1 MINQE
6 LSEIFNTIAD
16 ALEFKGENPFKINA
30 YRKASRILKDFSEN
44 LREFSED
51 HPLTCIS
58 GIGDGIAKKIKEYI
72 ATGKVSKLEEVRKD
86 IPAGIFEMVRIQYL
100 GPKTLKLA
108 YEKLGVGS
116 LKQLKKVIND
126 GSLSRIPGMGPRKV
140 ERIMDAIHLSETTQM
155 KNKRFVIGELFPVI
169 EEIVSKL
176 KNVADEVVPCGSYRR
191 MKETLGDINLLAT
204 SNQKKKVIDF
214 FVSLQNIDEVLNVG
228 PTKAIVLLKNPSLQ
242 VDLRV
247 VNPDSFGASLQYFTG
262 SKAHNVALRTIAK
275 SRGLKINEYGVYKT
289 NRKVAGK
296 TEESIYSSIG
306 LEFIPPEI
314 REDTG
319 EIELA
324 KEHALPKIIDY
335 RDFKGD
341 LHIHSNYSD
350 GIEGIA
356 ELANHA
362 KKMGFKYIAICDHSR
377 SVTYAGGLSK
387 DKLLE
392 KNEEIDRLNKKLKNF
407 TVLKGT
413 EVDILSSGRLD
424 YPDSILET
432 LDIVIAAIH
441 QGFRRNV
448 TARLI
453 DAMNNPLV
461 NIIAHPTGR
470 LINKRNGYDV
480 DLDKVFEQAQKTG
493 TILEINAYY
502 ERLDL
507 NDRHAN
513 KAKSMGIHFSIGTD
527 AHNIGMLK
535 YWKLGVGIARRAWL
549 EKNDVIN
556 CYPLRK
562 LKAIL

>member
-51 HPLTCIS
+51 HPLTCIP

-72 ATGKVSKLEEVRKD
+72 VTGKVSKLEEVRKEV
-86 IPAGIFEMVRIQYL
+86 PAGIFEMIGIQYL
-100 GPKTLKLA
+100 GPKTLKLV
-108 YEKLGVGS
+108 YEELGVGS

-140 ERIMDAIHLSETTQM
+140 ERIMDAIHLAETTEM

-176 KNVADEVVPCGSYRR
+176 KTVADEVVPCGSYRR
-191 MKETLGDINLLAT
+191 MKETLGDIDLLAT
-204 SNQKKKVIDF
+204 SKKEKKVIDF
-214 FVSLQNIDEVLNVG
+214 FVSLQIIDAVLNVG
-228 PTKAIVLLKNPSLQ
+228 STKAIVLLKNPSLQ

-247 VNPDSFGASLQYFTG
+247 VNPDSFGACLQYLTG

-275 SRGLKINEYGVYKT
+275 SRGLKINEYGVYKA

-296 TEESIYSSIG
+296 TEKGVYNSIG

-314 REDTG
+314 RENTG

-335 RDFKGD
+335 HDFKGD

-350 GIEGIA
+350 GTESIA

-362 KKMGFKYIAICDHSR
+362 KKMGFKYIAICDHSQ

-387 DKLLE
+387 DKLLK

-407 TVLKGT
+407 TILKGT
-413 EVDILSSGRLD
+413 EVDILSNGRLD
-424 YPDSILET
+424 CPDSILKT

-441 QGFRRNV
+441 QGFRKNV
-448 TARLI
+448 TARFI

-470 LINKRNGYDV
+470 LINKRKGYDV
-480 DLDKVFEQAQKTG
+480 DLDKVFERAQKTG

-562 LKAIL
+562 LKTFL